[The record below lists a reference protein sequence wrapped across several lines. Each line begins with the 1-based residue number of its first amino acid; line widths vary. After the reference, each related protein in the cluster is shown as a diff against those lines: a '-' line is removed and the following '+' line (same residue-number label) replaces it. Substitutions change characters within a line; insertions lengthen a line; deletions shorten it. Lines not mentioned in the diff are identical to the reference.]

1 MTQEPRSESRE
12 PRKIEKKD
20 DFQINR
26 VLSNALSA
34 LLLKTPLTPNQITF
48 ISLSFGILA
57 GILFSKGDTLSGLLG
72 AFSYQMA
79 CVLDNCDG
87 EIARAKNLKS
97 KFGSWL
103 DIVVD
108 LFTDFAL
115 FTGLTVGLL
124 KQSIPGPVLLF
135 GILCVAGSFINFL
148 VVITE
153 KTKGFGP
160 AEFNKPHPEKNGRD
174 NIFFKIADA
183 LREGDSSWFVILFA
197 ALGQTQYLL
206 WFGGIYMQIIWI
218 SALFLNYKW
227 LFAKTNVIP

>member
-1 MTQEPRSESRE
+1 MSRE
-12 PRKIEKKD
+12 LRAEGEGLRAIEKKD

-26 VLSNALSA
+26 VLSNALSTF
-34 LLLKTPLTPNQITF
+34 LLKTPLTPNQITF

-57 GILFSKGDTLSGLLG
+57 GILFSKGDTLSSLFG

-124 KQSIPGPVLLF
+124 KQGVPGPILLF

-148 VVITE
+148 VVTTE
-153 KTKGFGP
+153 KIKGFGP
-160 AEFNKPHPEKNGRD
+160 AEFNKPHPEKSERN

-183 LREGDSSWFVILFA
+183 LREGDSSWFVVLFA

-218 SALFLNYKW
+218 SALALNFKW
-227 LFAKTNVIP
+227 IFRANEIR